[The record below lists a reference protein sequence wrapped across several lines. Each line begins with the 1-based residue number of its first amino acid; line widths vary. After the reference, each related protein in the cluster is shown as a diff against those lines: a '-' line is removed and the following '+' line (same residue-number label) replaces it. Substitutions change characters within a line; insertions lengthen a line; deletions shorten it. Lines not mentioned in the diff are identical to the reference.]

1 MLNIFWPICIVISVI
16 VAIITG
22 KINNINDSVFESTKS
37 AVELTLSLVG
47 TMCLWSGIMEIAVNT
62 SIIEKIKKILKPA
75 MKFLFPKVDSKDK
88 EYQEIC
94 MNIISNL
101 LGLGNAATPLGLKAM
116 ATMQEKN
123 EDKNRLSDSMA
134 MLIVL
139 NTASLQIIPTTVIA
153 IRTSLGSS
161 NPTKIIV
168 PVWIATLTAAIAAVT
183 ATKIFIKLEKRK
195 KNR

>member
-1 MLNIFWPICIVISVI
+1 MLNVFWPICIIVSILIS
-16 VAIITG
+16 IITG
-22 KINNINDSVFESTKS
+22 NLNNINNSIFESTKS
-37 AVELTLSLVG
+37 AVELTITLIG

-62 SIIEKIKKILKPA
+62 SLIEKIKKILKPI
-75 MKFLFPKVDSKDK
+75 MKFLFPNISPKEK

-116 ATMQEKN
+116 SSMQEKN
-123 EDKNRLSDSMA
+123 ENKEKLTNSMA

-153 IRTSLGSS
+153 IRTSLGSEE
-161 NPTKIIV
+161 PTKIIV
-168 PVWIATLTAAIAAVT
+168 PVWIATISAATAAII
-183 ATKIFIKLEKRK
+183 ATKLFIKLEKRK
-195 KNR
+195 KR

>member
-1 MLNIFWPICIVISVI
+1 MLNIFWPFCIVISII

-22 KINNINDSVFESTKS
+22 RVENINDSVFESSKS
-37 AVELTLSLVG
+37 AVELTITLIG
-47 TMCLWSGIMEIAVNT
+47 TMCLWSGIMEIAVHT
-62 SIIEKIKKILKPA
+62 SIIDKIKKILKPI
-75 MKFLFPKVDSKDK
+75 MKFLFPKINSKDK

-101 LGLGNAATPLGLKAM
+101 FGLGNASTPLGLKAM
-116 ATMQEKN
+116 KSMQEKN
-123 EDKNRLSDSMA
+123 EEKDKLTDSMA

-161 NPTKIIV
+161 YPTKIIV
-168 PVWIATLTAAIAAVT
+168 PVWIATLTAAISAIV
-183 ATKIFIKLEKRK
+183 ATKLFIRFEKRK
-195 KNR
+195 NK